1 MTTRLG
7 ELIARGS
14 RSTVHAFGN
23 DAVAK
28 VPMIDTPEAWIRIEA
43 EYSDAVY
50 RAGAP
55 VPEFLGFDEYEGR
68 VISIYRRAFG
78 ERMWETVLDHPD
90 RADEHARRLVGLQA
104 LLASLV
110 PPIVLPNQV
119 DRIRS
124 KIRIAARFADPQLE
138 AALGDVPNVARIVLC
153 HGDLHPS
160 NVILSADGP
169 VVVDWF
175 DASRGDLVGD
185 VARTTALLTT
195 DSARPH
201 LPGARLDLLM
211 RLRSAYVAA
220 AAEAFG
226 FDDDAL
232 ERWTTVVAAAR
243 IAEGLPAQTLS
254 DVWRQWMV
262 SGS

>member
-1 MTTRLG
+1 MH
-7 ELIARGS
+7 
-14 RSTVHAFGN
+14 VFGN

-28 VPMIDTPEAWIRIEA
+28 VPLIDTPEAWIRIEA

-68 VISIYRRAFG
+68 VISIHRRAFG
-78 ERMWETVLDHPD
+78 ARMWETVLEHPD
-90 RADEHARRLVGLQA
+90 RVDEHGRRLVGLQA

-110 PPIVLPNQV
+110 PPIVLPSQV

-138 AALGDVPNVARIVLC
+138 GALAGVPNVDRIVLC

-160 NVILSADGP
+160 NVILGADGP

-185 VARTTALLTT
+185 VARTMILLTS
-195 DSARPH
+195 DSAGKH
-201 LPGARLDLLM
+201 LAGARHDLLV

-226 FDDDAL
+226 FDADVL

-243 IAEGLPAQTLS
+243 IAEGLPAQTLR
-254 DVWRQWMV
+254 DVWRQWVV
-262 SGS
+262 SGA